1 MWPIY
6 VKNVKSSFNKKRP
19 IEYTVEINIYYQEHR
34 KRTEINIIEGYDELV
49 EKILRRIEENN
60 LYMKLEK
67 YKWKVREVDLLE
79 LVIGLEEIKIEE
91 EKAVLN

>member
-1 MWPIY
+1 M
-6 VKNVKSSFNKKRP
+6 KSSFNKKRP
-19 IEYTVEINIYYQEHR
+19 IEYTVEINIYYQGHR

>member
-1 MWPIY
+1 
-6 VKNVKSSFNKKRP
+6 VKSSFNKKRP
-19 IEYTVEINIYYQEHR
+19 IEYTVEINIYYQGHR

-67 YKWKVREVDLLE
+67 YKWKVRKVDLLE

>member
-1 MWPIY
+1 
-6 VKNVKSSFNKKRP
+6 
-19 IEYTVEINIYYQEHR
+19 
-34 KRTEINIIEGYDELV
+34 
-49 EKILRRIEENN
+49 LRRIEENN